1 MAQEAGSRPRGPLG
15 SRPLMQNAQLQRKKR
30 EREHSGV
37 RLCGLEPRVQILLVG
52 NLLNFYK
59 LQFSYPLDDNNA
71 ITLLNTNNTN
81 LAKQLSAWHILSS
94 INVRYHFEKKKIL

>member
-1 MAQEAGSRPRGPLG
+1 MAQEAGPLG
-15 SRPLMQNAQLQRKKR
+15 SRPPMQNAQLQRKKR
-30 EREHSGV
+30 KRALWGQTLWIRTQGPDLTSW
-37 RLCGLEPRVQILLVG
+37 

-94 INVRYHFEKKKIL
+94 INVRYHFEKKK